1 MRNILIA
8 MLLCSMVAN
17 AQERWSLEKCI
28 SHAIENNISIK
39 QQQNAIER
47 SEIELNTAKM
57 NLLPSVNA
65 SASQSWSFG
74 RGLTMDN
81 TYVNR
86 NTASTSFDISGNVTL
101 FAGMQKIN
109 SIKARKLNLEA
120 ATADLQRVKEDMSIN
135 VAQAY
140 LQTLYAAEMLQVAKR
155 QVELSKNVLEQ
166 KQKMMQN
173 GKASESDVAEA
184 RAAVS
189 RDELSIVQAENDYNL
204 ALLDL
209 SQLLELPSPENFVIE
224 EPDTAAQLMAIAT
237 IDEVYAD
244 ALRNKAIIKGDETRI
259 VAAEKSVSIARGGHS
274 PTLNLSGGVGTN
286 YYKTSGYTHESFGY
300 QLDQNLSKYV
310 ALSLNIPIFNRFA
323 TRNEVRTARCQVE
336 NLNMQLN
343 ADKKALYKEV
353 QQAYYNAV
361 ASESKYGSSLS
372 AEESAQVAFNLVT
385 KKFDNGKATQTEYDQ
400 SRTQWLKAV
409 ADRIQ
414 AKYEYIFR
422 AKILEYYRGNGDMI

>member
-224 EPDTAAQLMAIAT
+224 EPDTVAQLMAIAT

-286 YYKTSGYTHESFGY
+286 YYKTSGYTHESFGD

>member
-135 VAQAY
+135 VAQVY

-286 YYKTSGYTHESFGY
+286 YYKTSGYTHESFGD

>member
-8 MLLCSMVAN
+8 MLLCSTAAN
-17 AQERWSLEKCI
+17 AQEPWSLEKCI
-28 SHAIENNISIK
+28 NHAIENNISIK
-39 QQQNAIER
+39 QQKNSIEQ
-47 SEIELNTAKM
+47 SEVELNTAKM

-86 NTASTSFDISGNVTL
+86 NTSSTSFDLSANMTL

-109 SIKARKLNLEA
+109 TIKARQLNLQA
-120 ATADLQRVKEDMSIN
+120 ATADLQRAKEDMGIN
-135 VAQAY
+135 VAQSY
-140 LQTLYAAEMLQVAKR
+140 LQTLYTAELLQVAKR

-166 KQKMMQN
+166 KQKMVQN

-184 RAAVS
+184 RATVS
-189 RDELSIVQAENDYNL
+189 RDELSIVQAENDYRL
-204 ALLDL
+204 SLLDL
-209 SQLLELPSPENFVIE
+209 SQLLELPSPENFAIE
-224 EPDTAAQLMAIAT
+224 DPDTTAQLMAIAT
-237 IDEVYAD
+237 IEEVYAD

-259 VAAEKSVSIARGGHS
+259 AAAESNVKIAKGGHS
-274 PTLNLSGGVGTN
+274 PSLSLSGGVGTN
-286 YYKTSGYTHESFGY
+286 YYKTSGYPHDSFGD

-323 TRNEVRTARCQVE
+323 TRNEVRNARIQVQSL
-336 NLNMQLN
+336 NLQLD
-343 ADKKALYKEV
+343 ADKKSLYKEV
-353 QQAYYNAV
+353 QQAYYNAI
-361 ASESKYGSSLS
+361 AAESKYGSSLS
-372 AEESAQVAFNLVT
+372 AEESAQTAFNLVT
-385 KKFDNGKATQTEYDQ
+385 KKFDNGKATQTEYNQ

-422 AKILEYYRGNGDMI
+422 AKILEYYRGGAI

>member
-1 MRNILIA
+1 
-8 MLLCSMVAN
+8 MVAN

-286 YYKTSGYTHESFGY
+286 YYKTSGYTHESFGD

>member
-286 YYKTSGYTHESFGY
+286 YYKTSGYTHESFGD